1 MAVKDKRNDGKEAE
15 GLIQDA
21 LILFE
26 RKHRATFV
34 RLYDSTSAGA
44 TTGGNFLPSQ
54 PSDFIVTYQGK
65 VSLLEVKSSII
76 HKSLRE
82 TVLRNVFSEDQIK
95 GARLWVRAGNLA
107 TAAFYSHKS
116 RAFEWWDMRDIVGA
130 YLAPP
135 RCRKLAGE
143 LLKVTGNEEASVI
156 AALLAILK

>member
-1 MAVKDKRNDGKEAE
+1 MAVNGKRNDGKGAE

-54 PSDFIVTYQGK
+54 PADFIVTYQGK
-65 VSLLEVKSSII
+65 ASLLEVKSSII

-95 GARLWVRAGNLA
+95 GARLWMRAGNLA

-116 RAFEWWDMRDIVGA
+116 KAFEWWDMRDIVAA

-135 RCRKLAGE
+135 RCRKLAADSFGSGSAE
-143 LLKVTGNEEASVI
+143 SSVI
-156 AALLAILK
+156 SVLLDILK